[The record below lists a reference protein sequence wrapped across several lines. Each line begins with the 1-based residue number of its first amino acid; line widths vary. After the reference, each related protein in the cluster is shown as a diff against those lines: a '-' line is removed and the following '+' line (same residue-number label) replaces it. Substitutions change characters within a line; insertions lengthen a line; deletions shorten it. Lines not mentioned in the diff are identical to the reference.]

1 MTAPI
6 RDTKGRF
13 TDWRRL
19 GRGSLGETW
28 SALDAR
34 TARRVVVKVRPLQG
48 SSRDI
53 CLREVALARSLD
65 NPHLQRF
72 IAFLPDD
79 SGPDAL
85 IYDYVEGDSLKQRL
99 GSGPIARDAALSMTR
114 DILAGL
120 SAAHQKGVVHRDIS
134 PENIILSGNGA
145 VLIDFD
151 AIGDLIADSRIGRTT
166 VAGEFAGKP
175 LYMSPEQITGAPQSG
190 ASDIWALGAVLF
202 EAVTGQS
209 FRRGDSISD
218 LVRQYPKTPDVSAAP
233 SSLRPLLADML
244 APDPARRPDAIDA
257 IAAIDALMDMALAA
271 GFPADPALPSST
283 APSRPPAPTLSPSI
297 SGEPTRAVAR
307 SGRRLLPWILTV
319 VCVTGFLVIGAMLF
333 EESSVRAF
341 REQILQSPHLLGIVL
356 VAGGVML
363 VASSFFVARF
373 IRSRASRADVA
384 LPFRALDLI
393 NAPDARD
400 RLTETIC
407 LRIDAYRELAGKRSE
422 DMLSVTMVALAK
434 EYAGAETADDRFR
447 ALAMLNELHMQV
459 ARSLRP
465 WWMNYE
471 TLIARALSL
480 TTLVA
485 GVVAAVEG
493 MRRLF

>member
-1 MTAPI
+1 MTKPI
-6 RDTKGRF
+6 RDAEGRF

-28 SALDAR
+28 SARDAR
-34 TARRVVVKVRPLQG
+34 TARRVVVKVRPLLG

-53 CLREVALARSLD
+53 CLREVSLARSLD

-72 IAFLPDD
+72 IAFLPGDP
-79 SGPDAL
+79 GPDAL

-99 GSGPIARDAALSMTR
+99 GTGAIARDAALSMAR
-114 DILAGL
+114 DILVGL
-120 SAAHQKGVVHRDIS
+120 AAAHQKGVVHRDIS
-134 PENIILSGNGA
+134 PENIILSGDGA

-151 AIGDLIADSRIGRTT
+151 AVGDLIADSRIGKTT

-190 ASDIWALGAVLF
+190 ASDIWALGAVLY

-209 FRRGDSISD
+209 FRRGDTISD
-218 LVRQYPKTPDVSAAP
+218 LVRQYATAPDVSAAP

-257 IAAIDALMDMALAA
+257 IATIDALMDMAL
-271 GFPADPALPSST
+271 GPGGPTDLALPPST
-283 APSRPPAPTLSPSI
+283 VPQRVPAPPPPSMASESRQAAPSKGRSI
-297 SGEPTRAVAR
+297 
-307 SGRRLLPWILTV
+307 LPWGLTV
-319 VCVTGFLVIGAMLF
+319 VSVTALLVMGALLF
-333 EESSVRAF
+333 QESSVKAF
-341 REQILQSPHLLGIVL
+341 REQVLQSPHLLGVVL
-356 VAGGVML
+356 VAGGVLL
-363 VASSFFVARF
+363 VVSSFFVARF
-373 IRSRASRADVA
+373 IRSRATEADVA
-384 LPFRALDLI
+384 LPFRAMDLI

-447 ALAMLNELHMQV
+447 ALGMLNELHMQV

-471 TLIARALSL
+471 TLIARAASL
-480 TTLVA
+480 TTLII
-485 GVVAAVEG
+485 GVVTAVEG
-493 MRRLF
+493 LRRLF